1 MENALYEG
9 SYEPRL
15 LARWFARSLPFYD
28 SAFHVEHLEASVF
41 HFQCRVM
48 APSSAAAIDVIR
60 FGFVEIVNAFHERIG
75 IKDIKKYGSADVS
88 FGVFRRL
95 AHIEYHGSSVTL
107 HGFLIF
113 FNWQDCYS
121 VIGMATDTK
130 SQCRQKGCN
139 LIFHCSVLLS

>member
-1 MENALYEG
+1 
-9 SYEPRL
+9 
-15 LARWFARSLPFYD
+15 
-28 SAFHVEHLEASVF
+28 
-41 HFQCRVM
+41 M

-139 LIFHCSVLLS
+139 IVVILCKDNANERNKSLLLDCRAQLIFYKNTRTFRWFTMLWSIML